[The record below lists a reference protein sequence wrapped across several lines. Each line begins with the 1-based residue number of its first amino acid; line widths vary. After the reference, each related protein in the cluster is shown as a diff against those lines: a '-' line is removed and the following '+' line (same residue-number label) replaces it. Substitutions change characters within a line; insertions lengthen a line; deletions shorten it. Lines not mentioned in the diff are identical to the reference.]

1 MTNAQL
7 KAALNTLLTND
18 TTSGQIN
25 NVLLEEI
32 RELRKQVADL
42 QGIKQ
47 EIQDQARK
55 LDDAFKIISNQQ
67 RFLEA
72 MNGRERRLNLVITDE
87 DKVRNVIEATG
98 YCETFNS
105 AVWELKRLGQ
115 QDDRKRRP
123 LLAVVEDGRVRNEI
137 VKGAKNLK
145 SVQGPWSRV
154 YLKKDVHPV
163 IRQEM
168 ARLRTREREETDQPA
183 NAGRDVT
190 TQRRVLLLIDDNI
203 IDRFCPYFT

>member
-1 MTNAQL
+1 MADYANADVVRGLRQTEVNKMTNAQL

-72 MNGRERRLNLVITDE
+72 MDGRKRRRNLVITGLPEDGDAMGATDE
-87 DKVRNVIEATG
+87 DKVRNVIEAIG
-98 YCETFNS
+98 YRETFNP
-105 AVWELKRLGQ
+105 ADWELKRLGQ
-115 QDDRKRRP
+115 QDDWKRRP
-123 LLAVVEDGRVRNEI
+123 LLVVVEDGRVRNEI
-137 VKGAKNLK
+137 SERCQELKISPRAMVKGL
-145 SVQGPWSRV
+145 S
-154 YLKKDVHPV
+154 
-163 IRQEM
+163 
-168 ARLRTREREETDQPA
+168 
-183 NAGRDVT
+183 
-190 TQRRVLLLIDDNI
+190 
-203 IDRFCPYFT
+203 